1 MVRIMAG
8 TLLEIGLKKSEAES
22 ISKAFETKN
31 RQLSGAT
38 LPGKGLTLLS
48 VEY

>member
-1 MVRIMAG
+1 MAG
-8 TLLEIGLKKSEAES
+8 TLLEIGLGKREAES
-22 ISKAFETKN
+22 ISETFETKN
-31 RQLSGAT
+31 RQMAGET